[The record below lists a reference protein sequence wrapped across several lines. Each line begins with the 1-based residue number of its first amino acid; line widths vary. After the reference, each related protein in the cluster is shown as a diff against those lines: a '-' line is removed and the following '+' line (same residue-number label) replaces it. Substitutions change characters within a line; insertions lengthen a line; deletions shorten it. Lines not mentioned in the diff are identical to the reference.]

1 MFYWDYFIKNM
12 IIFFVIFQ
20 ALLIPPNL
28 CYRLE
33 SNIEKFTLTKKIQI
47 LQQSV
52 LSYNLTMEIVSK
64 LIQLLPCITS
74 KILVG
79 LLIGVILFYIIRLIL
94 PEQVKNLDP
103 IATAEKTYAGFQEFF
118 EPSAI
123 STFFGLDTTEKTD
136 AGFQEFVEP
145 GEKSKFLEPSAITIK
160 KDASSKELFKHEFI
174 HPDFDELIEPI
185 GNSEYPESSLLKERF
200 HYSLL

>member
-52 LSYNLTMEIVSK
+52 LRYNLTMEIVSK

-123 STFFGLDTTEKTD
+123 STFFGLNTTEKT
-136 AGFQEFVEP
+136 
-145 GEKSKFLEPSAITIK
+145 KLLEPSAITIK

-185 GNSEYPESSLLKERF
+185 GNSEYPVSSLLKERF

>member
-1 MFYWDYFIKNM
+1 MKLKQKKKLKDIPKRFEIYYFCLFILWF
-12 IIFFVIFQ
+12 IFFVIFQ

-52 LSYNLTMEIVSK
+52 LRYNLTMEIVSK

-123 STFFGLDTTEKTD
+123 STFFGLDTTGVNIREM
-136 AGFQEFVEP
+136 
-145 GEKSKFLEPSAITIK
+145 
-160 KDASSKELFKHEFI
+160 
-174 HPDFDELIEPI
+174 
-185 GNSEYPESSLLKERF
+185 EYI
-200 HYSLL
+200 